1 MIDRRLLLS
10 LLAGTALTSATPAFA
25 QAPARP
31 AETVD
36 LAELAVP
43 GPLGDQIIGNVDA
56 KVTIVEYA
64 SMTCVH
70 CANFHKDGY
79 RHLKDKYVDTGKVRF
94 ILRELPFDPL
104 SAAAFMLARCAGD
117 GKYFGMVELLF
128 AQQTAWTQ
136 TNKPVDALLSV
147 AKQAGFTQES
157 FEACLKNQTIYDG
170 VNAVRNRAQ
179 EKFGVDSTPSF
190 FVNGRRYGGNL
201 TPQQL
206 EAIIE
211 PLLQ

>member
-10 LLAGTALTSATPAFA
+10 LLAGTAITSASGSFA
-25 QAPARP
+25 QQAARP
-31 AETVD
+31 TETVD
-36 LAELAVP
+36 VTELAVP
-43 GPLGDQIIGNVDA
+43 GPLGDQIMGSADA

-70 CANFHKDGY
+70 CANFHKEGY
-79 RHLKDKYVDTGKVRF
+79 RHLKEKYVDTGKVRF

-117 GKYFGMVELLF
+117 GKYFGMIELLF
-128 AQQTAWTQ
+128 AQQAAWTQ

-147 AKQAGFTQES
+147 AKQAGFTQET
-157 FEACLKNQTIYDG
+157 FETCLKNQQIYDG
-170 VNAVRNRAQ
+170 VNAVRTRAQ

-201 TPQQL
+201 SAQQL

-211 PLLQ
+211 PLLK